1 MKSRKFN
8 DGRLTVILLT
18 SMLLYGCLKS
28 EIKCSD
34 EASTT
39 VTLSLVRSI
48 LAEQI
53 EEEVKQAKPPP
64 DKSKISAFINDIT
77 LSLGDVRTTK
87 KDPNSTKSFCVAD
100 FNAQFLNNT
109 ITDADATRKFLNFPS
124 TIDYVRQNGLKFEAN
139 KLVGSLEYSVQPTDD
154 GKKVYSEL
162 IKTQLPLVATSEIVT
177 SALLKTNFG
186 INVAQQASQSS
197 SLIAV
202 AKAKGELDIEA
213 AKVEAAKVEAQ
224 KIDAATAAASAAK
237 SFADAKTAQRDK
249 ENEKTK
255 LDKNQAELESA
266 KLLLKDANDRLN
278 VVWNAATKA
287 QRDGALS
294 NQRIWLKQRDFD
306 CKAKSE
312 TAFPTDFTAQE
323 ALRLRCEAEVTLPR
337 EAELK
342 KAFAVIP

>member
-1 MKSRKFN
+1 MNTQSFN
-8 DGRLTVILLT
+8 YRRLTAILL
-18 SMLLYGCLKS
+18 SCILLNGCLKP

-34 EASTT
+34 EASTA
-39 VTLSLVRSI
+39 VVLSLVKSI

-64 DKSKISAFINDIT
+64 DKSKISAFINDVT
-77 LSLGDVRTTK
+77 LSLSDVRTTK

-100 FNAQFLNNT
+100 FNAQFSNNT
-109 ITDADATRKFLNFPS
+109 ITDADATRKFLNFPL
-124 TIDYVRQNGLKFEAN
+124 TIDYVRQTGLKFEAN
-139 KLVGSLEYSVQPTDD
+139 RLVGSLEYSVQPTDD

-162 IKTQLPLVATSEIVT
+162 TKTQLPLVATSEIVT

-186 INVAQQASQSS
+186 INVAQQASQAA

-202 AKAKGELDIEA
+202 AKEKQELDIEA
-213 AKVEAAKVEAQ
+213 AKIEAQ
-224 KIDAATAAASAAK
+224 KIEAATAASASAAK
-237 SFADAKTAQRDK
+237 SLADAKTVQREK
-249 ENEKTK
+249 ENEKNK
-255 LDKNQAELESA
+255 SDKSQADLESA

-287 QRDGALS
+287 QRDAALS

-323 ALRLRCEAEVTLPR
+323 ALRLKCEAEVTLPR

-342 KAFAVIP
+342 KAFAISP